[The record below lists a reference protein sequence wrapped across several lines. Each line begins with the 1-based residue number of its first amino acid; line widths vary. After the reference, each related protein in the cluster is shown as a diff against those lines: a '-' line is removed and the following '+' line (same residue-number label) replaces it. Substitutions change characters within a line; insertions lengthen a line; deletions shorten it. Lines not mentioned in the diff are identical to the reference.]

1 MLVDIMLNII
11 LVMFPLLIY
20 FVFCCC
26 NILNDK
32 GYSKAFLI
40 ITLLT
45 SLYLGINYNMIS
57 NNNILLFCNIPIVI
71 AYIRK
76 ERELAIILSMI
87 MIIASYNIYDA
98 NIIIASVKYVLY
110 FVCYNLLIK
119 KKNFK
124 NDFFCIVAII
134 QGFFMSFEYFFKNS
148 DSVTKI
154 IEIIV
159 IVFIMYIIT
168 FIAIYLFNLADKM
181 TNIYQDMQ
189 AYTNQEKIK
198 NSLFKLTHEIKN
210 PIAVCKGYLD
220 MMDLNDSKKVSK
232 YISIIKTE
240 IDRSLNIMNDFMEY
254 SKIKLEINELDLSML
269 LEDIYDALNV
279 LLSSKNISFSYI
291 NNYEEIY
298 LNGDYDRLKQ
308 VFINIIKN
316 GVESIDDKGK
326 IECNV
331 SIIKNNVIIK
341 ISDNGRGMSKEELE
355 HIKEIFYTTK
365 KNGTGIGVSLSTEI
379 VNLHGGSLEYDSIE
393 NVGTTCTITLPIL
406 KVW

>member
-1 MLVDIMLNII
+1 MLNII

-20 FVFCCC
+20 FVFSCC
-26 NILNDK
+26 NILNDERC
-32 GYSKAFLI
+32 SRIFLI

-45 SLYLGINYNMIS
+45 SLYLGLNYNKII

-71 AYIRK
+71 SYIRK
-76 ERELAIILSMI
+76 EKDLAIILSII
-87 MIIASYNIYDA
+87 MIIASYSLYNIS
-98 NIIIASVKYVLY
+98 IVISFIKYLLY
-110 FVCYNLLIK
+110 FICYILLIK
-119 KKNFK
+119 RKNFK
-124 NDFFCIVAII
+124 NDFFYLVAII
-134 QGFFMSFEYFFKNS
+134 QGFFISFEYFFQYN
-148 DSVTKI
+148 DSITKI
-154 IEIIV
+154 IEIIF
-159 IVFIMYIIT
+159 IVFIMYVIT
-168 FIAIYLFNLADKM
+168 FMAIYLFNLADKM
-181 TNIYQDMQ
+181 TNLYQDMQ

-220 MMDLNDSKKVSK
+220 MIDLNDNKKVSK
-232 YISIIKTE
+232 YIPIIKTE

-254 SKIKLEINELDLSML
+254 SKIKLEINELDLNML
-269 LEDIYDALNV
+269 LEDIYGILNV
-279 LLSSKNISFSYI
+279 LLSSKNITFSYN

-316 GVESIDDKGK
+316 GVESIDDMGK

-331 SIIKNNVIIK
+331 SIFKKSVIIK
-341 ISDNGRGMSKEELE
+341 ISDNGKGMSKEELE

-379 VNLHGGSLEYDSIE
+379 IKLHGGSLEYDSLE

-406 KVW
+406 RVW